1 MVFSFFFLCKINVRH
16 GRPRHPQSQGQI
28 ERVNQTIS
36 RTLTKL
42 LWVEQSKT
50 QRVNWISILHPTVI
64 KYNTREHAAH
74 GKTPFEVFFGRQP
87 KGVFQTYRPAL
98 LDDEI
103 EIGDESPAEPNA
115 GALEQ
120 QSKSVSEVWNIANV
134 ALDRYRKKKVISFFF
149 IFEIGLRQSVKL
161 NYNFEFLIELEAERP
176 SSQK

>member
-1 MVFSFFFLCKINVRH
+1 M
-16 GRPRHPQSQGQI
+16 
-28 ERVNQTIS
+28 
-36 RTLTKL
+36 
-42 LWVEQSKT
+42 
-50 QRVNWISILHPTVI
+50 
-64 KYNTREHAAH
+64 
-74 GKTPFEVFFGRQP
+74 
-87 KGVFQTYRPAL
+87 FQTYRPAL